1 MQYLGREK
9 VLIVGSSD
17 YTSKSLVYI
26 QRREEDEEDNFLEV
40 SLPTHALFSIELH
53 TQTLS
58 DLHYSKLP
66 FLVQTFNFLR
76 NFG

>member
-40 SLPTHALFSIELH
+40 SLPTHALF
-53 TQTLS
+53 LS
-58 DLHYSKLP
+58 YPHYSKSQY
-66 FLVQTFNFLR
+66 FVQKTK
-76 NFG
+76 